1 LHVGLSSLIRA
12 LGGGADLSCML
23 LFPARSVSVRVD
35 LVRVRAS
42 SSGMCLLDPWRGV
55 VRIGLN
61 LRLLTP
67 RSVTLKFV
75 NVLCGSEMR
84 FKGLDVLDDIEL
96 LAGTSR
102 STQI

>member
-1 LHVGLSSLIRA
+1 LPVGLSSPIRCV
-12 LGGGADLSCML
+12 GGADLSCML

-42 SSGMCLLDPWRGV
+42 SSGMCLLGPWNGV

-67 RSVTLKFV
+67 RSVTLKIV
-75 NVLCGSEMR
+75 NVLCGSE
-84 FKGLDVLDDIEL
+84 LLDDTEL
-96 LAGTSR
+96 LVGTSR
-102 STQI
+102 SMQI

>member
-1 LHVGLSSLIRA
+1 
-12 LGGGADLSCML
+12 ML

-42 SSGMCLLDPWRGV
+42 SSGMCLLGPWNGV

-67 RSVTLKFV
+67 RSVTLKIV
-75 NVLCGSEMR
+75 NVLCGSE
-84 FKGLDVLDDIEL
+84 LLDDTEL
-96 LAGTSR
+96 LVGTSR
-102 STQI
+102 SMQI